1 MKAMILAAGRGERL
15 LPLTESIPKPLI
27 PISSE
32 PIIVHQI
39 RWLHRAGIKEIVINL
54 YHLSDQITKHLGNGG
69 DLGVRIQYVHENT
82 LLDTGGAVKNALP
95 LLGDEPF
102 LVLNGD
108 IWTNFP
114 FRQLTSIRPKA
125 AHLVLENKPMNR
137 IHGDFYLEEEF
148 VRRGTDETNSLVFS
162 GIAVVSSNAFS
173 KSSKR
178 VFSIAKDVYFPLSK
192 DNMITGEMFDGTWF
206 DIGTHEQLKAV
217 RRIYL

>member
-82 LLDTGGAVKNALP
+82 LLDTGG
-95 LLGDEPF
+95 
-102 LVLNGD
+102 
-108 IWTNFP
+108 
-114 FRQLTSIRPKA
+114 
-125 AHLVLENKPMNR
+125 
-137 IHGDFYLEEEF
+137 
-148 VRRGTDETNSLVFS
+148 
-162 GIAVVSSNAFS
+162 
-173 KSSKR
+173 
-178 VFSIAKDVYFPLSK
+178 
-192 DNMITGEMFDGTWF
+192 
-206 DIGTHEQLKAV
+206 
-217 RRIYL
+217 

>member
-54 YHLSDQITKHLGNGG
+54 HHLRDQIIDRLGSGG
-69 DLGVRIQYVHENT
+69 DLGVRIQYIHEDT
-82 LLDTGGAVKNALP
+82 LLDTGGGVKNALP
-95 LLGDEPF
+95 LLGNEPF

-114 FRQLTSIRPKA
+114 FRQLTSISPKA
-125 AHLVLENKPMNR
+125 AHLILVNKPSNR
-137 IHGDFYLEEEF
+137 SQGDFYLEDEF
-148 VRRGTDETNSLVFS
+148 VRRGINETNNLVFS
-162 GIAVVSSNAFS
+162 GIAVVSANAFS
-173 KSSKR
+173 NCSKR
-178 VFSIAKDVYFPLSK
+178 IFSIAKDVYFPLSK
-192 DNMITGEMFDGTWF
+192 NNAITGEIFDGTWF
-206 DIGTHEQLKAV
+206 DIGTHAQLKAV